1 MEAMAEAT
9 AEEEMEEEK
18 AAAEKAVERV
28 RAAMAEAKAEEMAAA
43 MAVAMAGCRSHK
55 GCQYTNGRSRS
66 DLICPQARSVGAC
79 VKPSSIDITPS
90 FAQTSTCDAPYRC
103 RRRAS
108 SRSQPTRPT
117 ACRQTDATKP
127 CQTLEETKVE
137 AMAEATA
144 EEEMEEE
151 KAAAEKAVERVRAAM
166 AEAKAEEMAA
176 AMAAAMAGCED
187 HKGCQYTNGRSRSDL
202 SCRKHAA

>member
-1 MEAMAEAT
+1 MPRGAVVDRYHAVLRANVDLRR
-9 AEEEMEEEK
+9 AIPHV
-18 AAAEKAVERV
+18 AAA
-28 RAAMAEAKAEEMAAA
+28 
-43 MAVAMAGCRSHK
+43 
-55 GCQYTNGRSRS
+55 
-66 DLICPQARSVGAC
+66 
-79 VKPSSIDITPS
+79 
-90 FAQTSTCDAPYRC
+90 
-103 RRRAS
+103 AS

-202 SCRKHAA
+202 SCCKHAA

>member
-43 MAVAMAGCRSHK
+43 TRGGDGGMRRPQRLPIHKRSL
-55 GCQYTNGRSRS
+55 TIR
-66 DLICPQARSVGAC
+66 LELPQARSVGAC

-90 FAQTSTCDAPYRC
+90 FAQTSTCDAPYGA